1 MHTWMR
7 YLLKTLLVQQLHEI
21 ACNLYESVVNSQ
33 LMDELQ
39 AAIDAMIWQILT
51 DTEVYWV

>member
-1 MHTWMR
+1 MQV
-7 YLLKTLLVQQLHEI
+7 LLDI
-21 ACNLYESVVNSQ
+21 ACNPYRVQIHRSR
-33 LMDELQ
+33 MDELQ